1 MLISYMIR
9 TNFSGVVPWEDME
22 KAVRIKHL
30 QSDSV
35 AGWWTIIP
43 KEIILIHKDI

>member
-1 MLISYMIR
+1 MLIPYMSR

-22 KAVRIKHL
+22 KAVKIKCL

-35 AGWWTIIP
+35 TGWRTIIP